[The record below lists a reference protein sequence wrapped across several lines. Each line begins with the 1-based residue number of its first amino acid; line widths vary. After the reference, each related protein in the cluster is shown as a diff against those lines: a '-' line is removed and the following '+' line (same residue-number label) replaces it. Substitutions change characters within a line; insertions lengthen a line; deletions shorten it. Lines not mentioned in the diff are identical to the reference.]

1 MKRRRFLGRSVAAG
15 MALTGAQTLKPAI
28 AAPATQAQPSSLPSK
43 FIPAVYASRRS
54 GYSPFST
61 SDYYTFADDL
71 VVERNRPG
79 KPHQGKVL
87 AAIQPHSDDVP
98 LYCGGTVAKLIDEG
112 YTGYLIR
119 VSNDEAAGRTLGY
132 GVVQNEIDNH
142 EVAKALGCKKAY
154 SFYYRNHRMDDDSEI
169 EIRARLIFLFRLLR
183 VDTVFSY
190 DPWAHDEENPDHY
203 VTAQAVEAAC
213 WMAGNHLDYVEHFA
227 AGLAPKAVREKYY
240 FSRRRHE
247 VNRAVDIAGTM
258 AAKLDAICACRTQM
272 AHTVSDLRSHLEAR
286 GLRVPGLEG
295 DEAAAIRL
303 YAEGVH
309 RERAAAMGTRHGLEY
324 AEEFHWIGP
333 ETPMPIEPDP
343 LTAFVRR
350 HAEPFGG

>member
-1 MKRRRFLGRSVAAG
+1 MSATAEPEVVIERALAGRPHAGRTLAVVAPHVDD
-15 MALTGAQTLKPAI
+15 MPI
-28 AAPATQAQPSSLPSK
+28 FAA
-43 FIPAVYASRRS
+43 
-54 GYSPFST
+54 
-61 SDYYTFADDL
+61 
-71 VVERNRPG
+71 
-79 KPHQGKVL
+79 
-87 AAIQPHSDDVP
+87 
-98 LYCGGTVAKLIDEG
+98 GTVAKLIAEG
-112 YTGYLIR
+112 YRGYLIR
-119 VSNDEAAGRTLGY
+119 TSNDEVDSVGLTVGETVAANERDARAVAEVLGLER
-132 GVVQNEIDNH
+132 VFDLNE
-142 EVAKALGCKKAY
+142 
-154 SFYYRNHRMDDDSEI
+154 RNHRMDESSRL

-272 AHTVSDLRSHLEAR
+272 AHTVSDLRSHLETR

-309 RERAAAMGTRHGLEY
+309 RERAAAMGTLHGLAY

-343 LTAFVRR
+343 LTAFVSR

>member
-1 MKRRRFLGRSVAAG
+1 MSATAEPEVVIER
-15 MALTGAQTLKPAI
+15 AI
-28 AAPATQAQPSSLPSK
+28 AGRPHAGRTLAVVAPHVDDMP
-43 FIPAVYASRRS
+43 I
-54 GYSPFST
+54 
-61 SDYYTFADDL
+61 FA
-71 VVERNRPG
+71 
-79 KPHQGKVL
+79 
-87 AAIQPHSDDVP
+87 A
-98 LYCGGTVAKLIDEG
+98 GTVAKLITEG
-112 YTGYLIR
+112 YRGYLIR
-119 VSNDEAAGRTLGY
+119 TSNDEVDSVGLTVGETVAANERDARAVAEVLGLER
-132 GVVQNEIDNH
+132 VFDLNE
-142 EVAKALGCKKAY
+142 
-154 SFYYRNHRMDDDSEI
+154 RNHRMDESSRL

-272 AHTVSDLRSHLEAR
+272 AHTVSDLRSHLETR

-309 RERAAAMGTRHGLEY
+309 RERAAAMGTLHGLAY

-343 LTAFVRR
+343 LTAFVSR

>member
-1 MKRRRFLGRSVAAG
+1 MNATADFNVVIERAIEGRPHAGKTLAVVVPHLDDMPIFAA
-15 MALTGAQTLKPAI
+15 
-28 AAPATQAQPSSLPSK
+28 
-43 FIPAVYASRRS
+43 
-54 GYSPFST
+54 
-61 SDYYTFADDL
+61 
-71 VVERNRPG
+71 
-79 KPHQGKVL
+79 
-87 AAIQPHSDDVP
+87 
-98 LYCGGTVAKLIDEG
+98 GTVAKLVAEG
-112 YTGYLIR
+112 YRGYLIR
-119 VSNDEAAGRTLGY
+119 TSNDEVDSVGLTVGETVAANECDARAVAEVLGLEH
-132 GVVQNEIDNH
+132 VFDLNE
-142 EVAKALGCKKAY
+142 
-154 SFYYRNHRMDDDSEI
+154 RNHRMDGSSRL

-183 VDTVFSY
+183 VDVVFTY

-213 WMAGNHLDYVEHFA
+213 WMAGNHLEYVEHFA
-227 AGLAPKAVREKYY
+227 AGLTPNAVREKYY

-258 AAKLDAICACRTQM
+258 VAKLDAICACRTQL

-309 RERAAAMGTRHGLEY
+309 RERAAAVGAVHGLKY

-333 ETPMPIEPDP
+333 ESPMPIEPDP
-343 LTAFVRR
+343 LTAFVSR
-350 HAEPFGG
+350 HAEPSAR